1 MAPPRRINIIS
12 HNLWLIPFA
21 GPCFLG
27 RHEKCAI
34 NLANTTFSRKKSE
47 GQPEEEDDEEPPLVI
62 FAVQEAWAFRC
73 GLLKPVLNVV
83 SFSQSY
89 YLKRR
94 TSPTVDV
101 VYDHHCGLR
110 IKSCDPLW
118 LKIFSLLVQTF
129 MLFTHVFLLLFSN
142 ELLDA
147 ISGIYCP
154 KRNISKV
161 IKQSFYDMG
170 CFDCTKVWDSEM
182 GKLAGHNLFRN
193 DGNKD
198 SSSAFTSSS
207 ASAILSSAPNSMSY
221 WPFQPVMDSGLLVV
235 ASQTP
240 DEHGFE
246 PYDPHGTESFVNKG
260 MLWMRFGDL
269 VVINTHMTA
278 EKSEFSKN
286 LQNDQMQLFCQKL
299 FREKADGNENE
310 NKCKQILLVG
320 DFNHFE
326 PSLGSTILPKHAN
339 TKVLLNALQRSCPG
353 RLPKLLS
360 KTKLTN
366 EDGCIDHVIGLV
378 NPRKQPL
385 SLSSLNAEIIV
396 IPPQIMSKV
405 EICPENGKYIYL
417 GDDAHDHIQ
426 SHKQQSTGAQQ
437 SSAITQKDKKEA
449 AANDDDDDDD
459 SRGEEQ
465 VERYHTTFCE
475 VYSDPDWHISDHYKI
490 VTELELRC
498 GKDN

>member
-1 MAPPRRINIIS
+1 MAPRHHVNIIS

-73 GLLKPVLNVV
+73 GLLKPVLNVI
-83 SFSQSY
+83 SFLQSY
-89 YLKRR
+89 YLKRQ

-101 VYDHHCGLR
+101 LYDYHCGLR

-118 LKIFSLLVQTF
+118 LKMFSLLVQTF
-129 MLFTHVFLLLFSN
+129 MLITHVFLLLFSN

-198 SSSAFTSSS
+198 FSSAFTSSS
-207 ASAILSSAPNSMSY
+207 SASATLSSAPKHVSY

-246 PYDPHGTESFVNKG
+246 PYHPHGTESFVNKG

-426 SHKQQSTGAQQ
+426 SHKQSMIQQ

-449 AANDDDDDDD
+449 DDDD

-465 VERYHTTFCE
+465 VEEQYHTTFCE

-498 GKDN
+498 GKR